1 LTSEVGSPNFA
12 VKGGKISSRICPTGL
27 KVKPDVA
34 ASVLEDLFR
43 RGLLVRVSNDVFEP
57 DYASPGDLLPRP
69 TARDHLQELT
79 TASLRVAKI

>member
-1 LTSEVGSPNFA
+1 MRGSLERFDERKLEA
-12 VKGGKISSRICPTGL
+12 LISALKEGKISVTDLSYRA

-57 DYASPGDLLPRP
+57 DYASPVISCLAQLLEIIFR
-69 TARDHLQELT
+69 
-79 TASLRVAKI
+79 S